1 MVIAEDK
8 NKAAQLASHAILGAT
23 LAYLNGGN
31 PAAGGSA
38 AVASEAAA
46 DYFANQYNDGKT
58 AINPETGKFDANLLP
73 ESAKSSIRDLTAAIG
88 AVVGGTVGDSAS
100 NAQLAGVIG
109 QNAVENNYLSYKEVL
124 IKEQAKTKL
133 ANCNRTNKCSPDEI
147 RQAELTVKLLESK
160 DQITDT
166 RILEACRAN
175 PQSPACQQQKKAL
188 QTAIA
193 SYAFKDSPA
202 QYQAALNAERNQDL
216 GLLKNLPK
224 SSIVPA
230 DYTNGNGFVYK
241 LAPTFLTGL
250 QLTSG
255 GSISSLGKYS
265 GEIIGAAGGAAAGYV
280 SGGDAQSVGIGA
292 AVGILGGRLNESVVG
307 KIDRKLTTA
316 GYDPLAV
323 GMAKGTTTIGM
334 GGLSGAGGTVINNY
348 FNNDPLKKDVPKS
361 AVVGALVPAISGE
374 AAVTAAGV
382 GGKIQKVVSI
392 NSAVVG
398 TAAEKIQKVEPKK
411 ATQNHKEGNK

>member
-1 MVIAEDK
+1 M
-8 NKAAQLASHAILGAT
+8 
-23 LAYLNGGN
+23 
-31 PAAGGSA
+31 AAG
-38 AVASEAAA
+38 EAALGVVGGKVVTNVFSKA
-46 DYFANQYNDGKT
+46 IEIND
-58 AINPETGKFDANLLP
+58 
-73 ESAKSSIRDLTAAIG
+73 AKDLTADQKSTISSI
-88 AVVGGTVGDSAS
+88 VG
-100 NAQLAGVIG
+100 LAGSAVGATTGDIVFTVQSG
-109 QNAVENNYLSYKEVL
+109 QVAQNAVENNYLTYKEAL
-124 IKEQAKTKL
+124 TKEQAKTKL

-147 RQAELTVKLLESK
+147 RQAELTVKLLDSK
-160 DQITDT
+160 DQITDVK
-166 RILEACRAN
+166 ILETCRTN
-175 PQSPACQQQKKAL
+175 PQSSACQQQKKDL
-188 QTAIA
+188 QATIA

-216 GLLKNLPK
+216 GLLKNLPQ
-224 SSIVPA
+224 SSIVPV
-230 DYTNGNGFVYK
+230 DYKNGNGFIYE

-250 QLTSG
+250 QLISG

-265 GEIIGAAGGAAAGYV
+265 GEIIGAIGGAAAGYV

-292 AVGILGGRLNESVVG
+292 AVGVVGGRLNESVVG

-348 FNNDPLKKDVPKS
+348 VNNDPLKKDVPKS

-398 TAAEKIQKVEPKK
+398 TAAEKIQKVAPKK
-411 ATQNHKEGNK
+411 ASQNNKEGGK

>member
-1 MVIAEDK
+1 MV
-8 NKAAQLASHAILGAT
+8 AQMVSHAVLDAA
-23 LAYLNGGN
+23 LAYVNGGN
-31 PAAGGSA
+31 LAAGGSA
-38 AVASEAAA
+38 TVASEAAA
-46 DYFANQYNDGKT
+46 TYFTNQYNDGKT
-58 AINPETGKFDANLLP
+58 AIDPVTGEFNPNLLS
-73 ESAKSSIRDLTAAIG
+73 EDIKTQIRDLTTGIG
-88 AVVGGTVGDSAS
+88 AVIGGAAGDSTY

-175 PQSPACQQQKKAL
+175 PQSSSCQQQKKEL
-188 QTAIA
+188 QATIG
-193 SYAFKDSPA
+193 SYAFKDNPA
-202 QYQAALNAERNQDL
+202 QYQAALKAERNQDL
-216 GLLKNLPK
+216 GLLKNLPQ